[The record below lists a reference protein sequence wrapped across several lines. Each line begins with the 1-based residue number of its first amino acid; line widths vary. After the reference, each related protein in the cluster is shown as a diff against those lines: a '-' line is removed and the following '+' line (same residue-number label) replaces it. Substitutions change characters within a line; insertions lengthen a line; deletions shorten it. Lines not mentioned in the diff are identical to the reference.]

1 MAEII
6 LGRVRPV
13 FTGDWDEER
22 AYVLLDR
29 FLYNNTLY
37 ECVKDAP
44 AGTAIENTE
53 YYVVVVEEGPQGPKG
68 PPPSHRW
75 TGTTL
80 YMENADGTYDDG
92 TDLIGPQPP
101 LSDSVSSTDTTIAAS
116 SLAVKTVNDRVTT
129 NETGLESVNQYL
141 AKYSN
146 DIEAISF
153 IEEFR
158 KSWIG
163 VPRFYHGKTLP
174 ANCMWAERGSFTL
187 GDYPEFKALWDAGA
201 FEGMSQT
208 YTDTLK
214 TSALGNW
221 LIDGSGDTAIIYMPD
236 LRNCFF
242 RCTGAGFQG
251 MGGINQAGLP
261 NITAHWIDEI
271 YYIPNGTGNGALSIS
286 WGSRTST
293 YILSTSTTS
302 NKTWVDKDFNAS
314 RSSSIYGNSNTVM
327 PYSVNYPV
335 MIYLGRHA

>member
-1 MAEII
+1 MW
-6 LGRVRPV
+6 LWLKKDLKVRKV
-13 FTGDWDEER
+13 
-22 AYVLLDR
+22 
-29 FLYNNTLY
+29 
-37 ECVKDAP
+37 
-44 AGTAIENTE
+44 
-53 YYVVVVEEGPQGPKG
+53 
-68 PPPSHRW
+68 PPPGHRW

-80 YMENADGTYDDG
+80 YVENEDGTYDDG

-141 AKYSN
+141 AKYSE

-174 ANCMWAERGSFTL
+174 ANCMWASRNTFTL

-221 LIDGSGDTAIIYMPD
+221 LIDGDGDEAIIYTPD

-242 RCTGAGFQG
+242 RCTGAGFDG
-251 MGGINQAGLP
+251 IGGINQAGLP
-261 NITAHWIDEI
+261 NITGGTASFYAYWANNAQGTTL
-271 YYIPNGTGNGALSIS
+271 YNGCF
-286 WGSRTST
+286 ST
-293 YILSTSTTS
+293 YVTGGGVATAAGGTTGCS
-302 NKTWVDKDFNAS
+302 ASYFNAS

>member
-1 MAEII
+1 MNIYNDIFNSDGSVKENAISSQAITVTSDTTIENP
-6 LGRVRPV
+6 G
-13 FTGDWDEER
+13 T
-22 AYVLLDR
+22 YVLESISTDNGYPETYTGKCLLVVSGTTQPLATTQVLFANRIVWYRSSFSD
-29 FLYNNTLY
+29 TW
-37 ECVKDAP
+37 VKDA
-44 AGTAIENTE
+44 G
-53 YYVVVVEEGPQGPKG
+53 Y
-68 PPPSHRW
+68 
-75 TGTTL
+75 
-80 YMENADGTYDDG
+80 
-92 TDLIGPQPP
+92 
-101 LSDSVSSTDTTIAAS
+101 
-116 SLAVKTVNDRVTT
+116 T
-129 NETGLESVNQYL
+129 NEEVDKIKEVQETV
-141 AKYSN
+141 
-146 DIEAISF
+146 SF

-174 ANCMWAERGSFTL
+174 ANCMWASRNTFTL

-251 MGGINQAGLP
+251 IGGINQAGLP
-261 NITAHWIDEI
+261 NITGTVSFVASGYGSSNSTMTGCFSGG
-271 YYIPNGTGNGALSIS
+271 YYQNGTIGYGSNGTGGTLIS
-286 WGSRTST
+286 NFTM
-293 YILSTSTTS
+293 
-302 NKTWVDKDFNAS
+302 KAS
-314 RSSSIYGNSNTVM
+314 SSSSIYGNSNTVM

>member
-1 MAEII
+1 
-6 LGRVRPV
+6 
-13 FTGDWDEER
+13 
-22 AYVLLDR
+22 
-29 FLYNNTLY
+29 
-37 ECVKDAP
+37 
-44 AGTAIENTE
+44 
-53 YYVVVVEEGPQGPKG
+53 
-68 PPPSHRW
+68 
-75 TGTTL
+75 
-80 YMENADGTYDDG
+80 MENADGTYDDG
-92 TDLIGPQPP
+92 TDLRGPQPP
-101 LSDSVSSTDTTIAAS
+101 LSDSVSSIDTTIAAS

-129 NETGLESVNQYL
+129 NETGLENVNQYL

-174 ANCMWAERGSFTL
+174 ANCMWADRGTFTL

-221 LIDGSGDTAIIYMPD
+221 LIDGSGDEAIIYLPD

-242 RCTGAGFQG
+242 RCTGAGFDG
-251 MGGINQAGLP
+251 IGGINQAGLP
-261 NITAHWIDEI
+261 NITGVFRTVDVGGVE
-271 YYIPNGTGNGALSIS
+271 GAEGAFYHVAQSKWL
-286 WGSRTST
+286 GSGST
-293 YILSTSTTS
+293 ATDLTVYL
-302 NKTWVDKDFNAS
+302 NAS
-314 RSSSIYGNSNTVM
+314 RCSSIYGNSNTVM

>member
-1 MAEII
+1 
-6 LGRVRPV
+6 
-13 FTGDWDEER
+13 
-22 AYVLLDR
+22 
-29 FLYNNTLY
+29 
-37 ECVKDAP
+37 
-44 AGTAIENTE
+44 
-53 YYVVVVEEGPQGPKG
+53 
-68 PPPSHRW
+68 
-75 TGTTL
+75 
-80 YMENADGTYDDG
+80 MENADGTYDDG

-187 GDYPEFKALWDAGA
+187 GDYPEFMALWVAEGWAGMVN
-201 FEGMSQT
+201 EYSSERETG
-208 YTDTLK
+208 
-214 TSALGNW
+214 SAYLGQW
-221 LIDGSGDTAIIYMPD
+221 LYKPVDGSGDDPNAIIYLPD

>member
-1 MAEII
+1 MNIYNDIFNSDGSVKENAISSQAII
-6 LGRVRPV
+6 VTSDTTIENPG
-13 FTGDWDEER
+13 T
-22 AYVLLDR
+22 YVLESISTDNGYPETYTGKCLLVVSGTTQPLATTQVLFANRIVWYRSSFSD
-29 FLYNNTLY
+29 TW
-37 ECVKDAP
+37 VKDA
-44 AGTAIENTE
+44 G
-53 YYVVVVEEGPQGPKG
+53 Y
-68 PPPSHRW
+68 
-75 TGTTL
+75 
-80 YMENADGTYDDG
+80 
-92 TDLIGPQPP
+92 
-101 LSDSVSSTDTTIAAS
+101 
-116 SLAVKTVNDRVTT
+116 T
-129 NETGLESVNQYL
+129 NEEVDKIKEVQETV
-141 AKYSN
+141 
-146 DIEAISF
+146 SF

-174 ANCMWAERGSFTL
+174 ANCMWASRNTFTL

-221 LIDGSGDTAIIYMPD
+221 LIDGSGDTAIIYTPD

-261 NITAHWIDEI
+261 NITGTTASFYAYWGDTASGTTL
-271 YYIPNGTGNGALSIS
+271 YNGCFTTYVTGGGVTTAD
-286 WGSRTST
+286 GGRTGCSAS
-293 YILSTSTTS
+293 Y
-302 NKTWVDKDFNAS
+302 FNAS
-314 RSSSIYGNSNTVM
+314 YSNSIYGNSNTVM

>member
-1 MAEII
+1 MW
-6 LGRVRPV
+6 LWLKKDLKVRKV
-13 FTGDWDEER
+13 
-22 AYVLLDR
+22 
-29 FLYNNTLY
+29 
-37 ECVKDAP
+37 
-44 AGTAIENTE
+44 
-53 YYVVVVEEGPQGPKG
+53 

-129 NETGLESVNQYL
+129 NETGLENVNQYL

-261 NITAHWIDEI
+261 NITGTTASFYAYWGDTASGTTL
-271 YYIPNGTGNGALSIS
+271 YNGCFTTYVTGGGVTTAA
-286 WGSRTST
+286 GGRTGCSAS
-293 YILSTSTTS
+293 Y
-302 NKTWVDKDFNAS
+302 FNAS
-314 RSSSIYGNSNTVM
+314 YSNSIYGNSNTVM

>member
-1 MAEII
+1 M
-6 LGRVRPV
+6 
-13 FTGDWDEER
+13 
-22 AYVLLDR
+22 
-29 FLYNNTLY
+29 
-37 ECVKDAP
+37 
-44 AGTAIENTE
+44 
-53 YYVVVVEEGPQGPKG
+53 
-68 PPPSHRW
+68 
-75 TGTTL
+75 
-80 YMENADGTYDDG
+80 
-92 TDLIGPQPP
+92 
-101 LSDSVSSTDTTIAAS
+101 SDSVSSTDTTIAAS

-141 AKYSN
+141 AKYSE

-174 ANCMWAERGSFTL
+174 ANCMWASRNTFTL

-221 LIDGSGDTAIIYMPD
+221 LIDGDGDEAIIYTPD

-242 RCTGAGFQG
+242 RCTGAGFDG
-251 MGGINQAGLP
+251 IGGINQAGLP
-261 NITAHWIDEI
+261 NITGTLRVVGTPSESNWIANTLGSGCF
-271 YYIPNGTGNGALSIS
+271 YNVTVNASTQYFAQCVSNTNGGTYSQGLS
-286 WGSRTST
+286 
-293 YILSTSTTS
+293 
-302 NKTWVDKDFNAS
+302 AS

>member
-1 MAEII
+1 MW
-6 LGRVRPV
+6 LWLKKVQLVRKV
-13 FTGDWDEER
+13 
-22 AYVLLDR
+22 
-29 FLYNNTLY
+29 
-37 ECVKDAP
+37 
-44 AGTAIENTE
+44 
-53 YYVVVVEEGPQGPKG
+53 
-68 PPPSHRW
+68 PPPSHKW

-92 TDLIGPQPP
+92 TDLVGPQPP

-129 NETGLESVNQYL
+129 NETGLENVNQYL

-174 ANCMWAERGSFTL
+174 ANCMWAERGTFTL

-221 LIDGSGDTAIIYMPD
+221 LINGSGDEAIIYMPD

-242 RCTGAGFQG
+242 RCTGAGFDG
-251 MGGINQAGLP
+251 IGGINQAGLP
-261 NITAHWIDEI
+261 NITGSFRVIGESGSAGSWITNTFGAGSFYNI
-271 YYIPNGTGNGALSIS
+271 TVNSSTQYYAQCVSNTNGG
-286 WGSRTST
+286 T
-293 YILSTSTTS
+293 YSQGFS
-302 NKTWVDKDFNAS
+302 AS

>member
-1 MAEII
+1 
-6 LGRVRPV
+6 
-13 FTGDWDEER
+13 
-22 AYVLLDR
+22 
-29 FLYNNTLY
+29 
-37 ECVKDAP
+37 
-44 AGTAIENTE
+44 
-53 YYVVVVEEGPQGPKG
+53 
-68 PPPSHRW
+68 
-75 TGTTL
+75 
-80 YMENADGTYDDG
+80 MENADGTYDDG

-129 NETGLESVNQYL
+129 NETGLENVNQYL

-261 NITAHWIDEI
+261 NITGTTASFYAYWGDTASGTTL
-271 YYIPNGTGNGALSIS
+271 YNGCFTTYVTGGGVTTAA
-286 WGSRTST
+286 GGRTGCSAS
-293 YILSTSTTS
+293 Y
-302 NKTWVDKDFNAS
+302 FNAS
-314 RSSSIYGNSNTVM
+314 YSNSIYGNSNTVM